1 MGRTTRPALAL
12 IATLIVAPITA
23 AADTV
28 LWKNVGG
35 WDISFYPG
43 SEGCQAFAV
52 FEQDTAFFIGFD
64 STGDTLTLEVTI
76 LDQRWGSIEQGK
88 EYDISVKFGNE
99 SPWNVSMDGLN
110 IDGYPGLNI
119 EIDASTDQASLF
131 VDEFQRETRMAWS
144 YSGAL
149 LGQYTLRGSRRA
161 FEEVIACQRSYA
173 DAQASQS
180 DPFATSKTDPFSD

>member
-161 FEEVIACQRSYA
+161 WRSA
-173 DAQASQS
+173 VRMLTASE
-180 DPFATSKTDPFSD
+180 